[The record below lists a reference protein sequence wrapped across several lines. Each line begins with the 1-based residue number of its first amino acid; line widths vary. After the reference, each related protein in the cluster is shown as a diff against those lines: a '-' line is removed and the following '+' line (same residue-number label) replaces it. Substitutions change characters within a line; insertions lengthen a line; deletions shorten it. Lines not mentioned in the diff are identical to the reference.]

1 MYTLAICEFYQKN
14 KRLKKHFFINPSK
27 YYLPLWKN
35 EQTLLKLHA
44 LPLNLLIEINK
55 QQTAKQGRTP
65 VFLVCFL
72 QKAKANNK
80 SVTLTLAPPAFMIMP
95 TKISCTA
102 MQRFSSNTSQLAIEV
117 SFAMSLRLCTP
128 FRKVIPSL
136 TFK

>member
-102 MQRFSSNTSQLAIEV
+102 MQRFHLILHSWRLRFLSQ
-117 SFAMSLRLCTP
+117 
-128 FRKVIPSL
+128 
-136 TFK
+136 